1 MAREEA
7 MEAQKRKERENKI
20 TVEKMKALSDIRLDE
35 LEEEK
40 KEEFI
45 KRKEIVEA
53 V

>member
-1 MAREEA
+1 M
-7 MEAQKRKERENKI
+7 

-40 KEEFI
+40 KEDLL

-53 V
+53 VQS